1 MADASELPTVSATSL
16 SAALVEIGRAL
27 PDGRV
32 LTDPDVLVSY
42 ARDESEAAGRMPDA
56 VVRVQSSQ
64 EVVAVMSACSRH
76 RVPVTPRAGGT
87 GRTGGAIPLAGGIVL
102 AFEQAN
108 RIKGIEAGDLVAV
121 VEPGVITG
129 ALHAAVE
136 EQGLFYPPDPNS
148 LSTCAM
154 GGNVAENA
162 GGPRALRYGST
173 RDYVLGLEV
182 VTASGELLQLG
193 KRTVKGVT
201 GYDLTSL
208 IVGSEG
214 TLAVIT
220 EITLKLLP
228 KPEGVA
234 TLLALLPDLDT
245 AGRAVAAVLA
255 RGMLPRCME
264 LMDDLTLALVKDES
278 GIAVPDAALA
288 LLLVELDGPLVALD
302 AQLESCGNALTD
314 AGALEVL
321 VARHSGE
328 REKLWAARREL
339 SRALRKVA
347 KYKLAED
354 VVVPR
359 SRIPALIER
368 CKKISERY
376 GIVMPAYGH
385 AGDGNIHVNFL
396 WNDESEQ
403 PRVQAAVKALFELTI
418 ELGGTLTG
426 EHGIGILKAPYLPLE
441 QSAGAIALQ
450 ERVKALF
457 DPQGILNPGKI
468 FPSHLARFHGAC

>member
-1 MADASELPTVSATSL
+1 LPDASQPPRVSRVSL
-16 SAALVEIGRAL
+16 EAALLEIGRAL

-32 LTDPDVLVSY
+32 LRDPDILVSY
-42 ARDESEAAGRMPDA
+42 ARDESEAEACMPDA
-56 VVRVQSSQ
+56 VVRVQNSR
-64 EVVAVMSACSRH
+64 EVVAVMRACSAH

-87 GRTGGAIPLAGGIVL
+87 GRTGGSIPLAGGIVL
-102 AFEQAN
+102 AFEQHN
-108 RIKGIEAGDLVAV
+108 RIKGIEQGDLVAV

-136 EQGLFYPPDPNS
+136 AQELFYPPDPNS

-208 IVGSEG
+208 MVGSEG

-228 KPEGVA
+228 KPEGVG

-245 AGRAVAAVLA
+245 AGRAVSAVLA

-264 LMDDLTLALVKDES
+264 LMDDHTLALVKPEA
-278 GIAVPDAALA
+278 GFAVPDAARA
-288 LLLVELDGPLVALD
+288 LLLVELDGPVAALE
-302 AQLESCGNALTD
+302 AQLELCGNTLTD
-314 AGALEVL
+314 VGALEVL
-321 VARHSGE
+321 VARHGGE
-328 REKLWAARREL
+328 RDKLWAARREL

-347 KYKLAED
+347 KNKLAED

-359 SRIPALIER
+359 SRIPALIDR
-368 CKKISERY
+368 CRAISERY
-376 GIVMPAYGH
+376 AIPMPAYGH

-396 WNDESEQ
+396 WNDASEE
-403 PRVQAAVKALFELTI
+403 PRVHAAVKALFELTI

-441 QSAGAIALQ
+441 QAPGVIALQ

-457 DPQGILNPGKI
+457 DPQNILNPGKI
-468 FPSHLARFHGAC
+468 FPNQLARFHGAC